1 MSFLY
6 SIFFK
11 LYTFNTVLSSYR
23 ALKLN
28 SERDQKVTLSQRRR
42 QISSSLKIWLCW
54 FVWLKL
60 STVVDFLLSWIWFYW
75 QIKSFFLLTF
85 VLTSRQT
92 ADMLFT
98 DALEPTLSPYEQ
110 LIDKSL
116 CFLKDSAEIGSYLLT
131 NVIFSS
137 IKEKIQSIE
146 LLRQYFELDKPQPP
160 TTLKTK
166 RVVRRTTGP
175 IVRQRK
181 NMIANN
187 HNTQTEK
194 VGDINRSKT
203 IATTRPNVVLKR
215 AQAFKKN
222 DETSKQYTIGSES
235 LIDNTPT
242 YMSTPKS
249 MVSRIHK
256 KADITPYIPGAIPNT
271 PPSTRTRS
279 QTRENRIH
287 NEESHHVSSDSS
299 SSSAEEAPKPPLPP
313 KTGLRAKSN
322 TNLGVDSIAGID
334 RKRNAST
341 ASLKSIRS
349 ANSDGQPAI
358 KTLRRADPNM
368 RSSESSKS
376 SLSSGSDS
384 ESDSNTTDEMSLD
397 KKDVDRKKR
406 TSETTGANTQNGTS
420 IPRKKRIITSSSNQE
435 ESRAPRG
442 ALPTRRAT
450 APLRGRMLKRPA
462 TRGRGRGRGT

>member
-1 MSFLY
+1 
-6 SIFFK
+6 
-11 LYTFNTVLSSYR
+11 
-23 ALKLN
+23 
-28 SERDQKVTLSQRRR
+28 
-42 QISSSLKIWLCW
+42 
-54 FVWLKL
+54 
-60 STVVDFLLSWIWFYW
+60 
-75 QIKSFFLLTF
+75 
-85 VLTSRQT
+85 
-92 ADMLFT
+92 MLFT

-116 CFLKDSAEIGSYLLT
+116 CFVKDSAEIGSYLLT
-131 NVIFSS
+131 DVVFSS
-137 IKEKIQSIE
+137 IKEKILSIE
-146 LLRQYFELDKPQPP
+146 LLRRYFELDPPQPP

-187 HNTQTEK
+187 QNTQAEK
-194 VGDINRSKT
+194 VGGINRSKT
-203 IATTRPNVVLKR
+203 IATARPNVVLKR
-215 AQAFKKN
+215 AQAFKKVD
-222 DETSKQYTIGSES
+222 DETSKQNTTGSES

-279 QTRENRIH
+279 QTRENHLH
-287 NEESHHVSSDSS
+287 NEESHYVSSDSS
-299 SSSAEEAPKPPLPP
+299 SSAAEEAPKPPLPR

-341 ASLKSIRS
+341 ASLKSIKS
-349 ANSDGQPAI
+349 TNSDGQPAI
-358 KTLRRADPNM
+358 KSLRRVDPNM

-376 SLSSGSDS
+376 SLSSSSDS
-384 ESDSNTTDEMSLD
+384 ESDNNTTDEMSLD
-397 KKDVDRKKR
+397 KQDDDRKKR
-406 TSETTGANTQNGTS
+406 TSETAGANTQSGTS
-420 IPRKKRIITSSSNQE
+420 IPRKKRIVASSSNQE
-435 ESRAPRG
+435 EARAPRG